1 MGGEYL
7 DLSCLSDR
15 QLIELFQQRRHDMQF
30 LEVLNQEL
38 KNRTSDDALDL
49 QIEVVTLRRAART
62 SEPAVVSTKP
72 SVSGPVR
79 DWLRAY
85 LGARGLLRPN
95 RQPLYRYRMADAEY
109 GEAKRILHEL
119 AGSGRLASPDGR
131 SGAMFVAFCAEWFR
145 RESESTFLRWN
156 ELAPDIFP
164 SVPYPSKQEL
174 TLLGLR
180 YWRRE
185 LRTSGN
191 AREFLLTLALEGGF
205 PVRIL
210 TDNERGWL
218 KFYLRTIMRRAI
230 AHRLDTHQDI
240 LAIADEERGRMRKS
254 YQRDDFVELCAE
266 LAGRLIHLRQE
277 AEVAGG
283 CKIAN
288 SAVLDAR
295 HPGWRDELPLYVPV
309 EDPGL
314 VSELLTGLLD
324 EKMSGLVTEG
334 VETTRFLVKQDG
346 QWRPAVQILADGEVT
361 ASRLPSPSVQARLRA
376 IPSGEL
382 GNHFSG
388 ELALLEPPIGEQR
401 RWRVR
406 PSSRIARLLIDYP
419 FAAPVTVSLTAPE
432 GAPTSWTW
440 PRGDAQRSDV
450 LVFQEDEGSSQDRPL
465 LRFLRAGSV
474 SSPAKTLY
482 VLVPRDW
489 NVEPGS
495 EGAIDE
501 IEDVPAIA
509 CKLVRLAG
517 TAYFQADENEAVRFR
532 IEPNTDGR
540 EQELELATAVGNGF
554 ELADARFELALSP
567 VAPVIR
573 EERGR
578 TRQPKPGEFFHRRP
592 GGRWQPLNGTL
603 RGSGLFELSWRDP
616 NAGIQIEKRLLALL
630 PESGGIR
637 GAMTA
642 MQAGEI
648 RLDSL
653 PDWKA
658 VSADPCCQSHEVEPG
673 KLALQF
679 SGRPIYRLP
688 LTLQPPGGPAFDVIV
703 RLTGRESGIVL
714 ADGGVLQP
722 GARIDLSQL
731 RGAIAIS
738 PRQTTLQIAPKGSKS
753 GFNKMVDGELPLG
766 ILRATIDE
774 TLATLPNQDDLIEL
788 DFIGDSR
795 LPIRVSRYRHDQ
807 LRIASGKVSWTPH
820 AAGNLRLVGRM
831 LLKPAYE
838 YGLEQDAADLWCLPE
853 CCVGP
858 CLVYWRG
865 GIDVVSRPAPVIQAS
880 PTGLSSE
887 GLASCISIADYEE
900 RQQALT
906 DALQRFGLGKG
917 EVEDLDWLLDAALN
931 LNGLPASAFDVLKL
945 LPVVPEA
952 ALRLLISATDEGD
965 RSVIWGL
972 QDELPFLWMR
982 LPLTS
987 WATVFHGEY
996 AEVQGALEPVIGAQK
1011 AASAALGRLTS
1022 LRDQLLALEPAL
1034 NSIFARVGLAP
1045 AQSTSAP
1052 SLRELTSS
1060 YIAGQF
1066 HRGGETPNDF
1076 ASVLASRG
1084 INIQE
1089 DILSKSHESFAGLF
1103 APVLLALSAHGKL
1116 TIDREQA
1123 LIIRRTLRED
1133 PAYVTGAWSHF
1144 LDYYS

>member
-7 DLSCLSDR
+7 DLSCLPDR
-15 QLIELFQQRRHDMQF
+15 QLVELFQQHRHDVQF

-62 SEPAVVSTKP
+62 SENAAASPKPPA
-72 SVSGPVR
+72 SGPVR

-85 LGARGLLRPN
+85 LGARGFPRPN
-95 RQPLYRYRMADAEY
+95 GEPLYRYRMADAEY
-109 GEAKRILHEL
+109 DQAKGILHEL
-119 AGSGRLASPDGR
+119 ARTGRLASPDGR
-131 SGAMFVAFCAEWFR
+131 AGAMFVAFCAEWFR

-156 ELAPDIFP
+156 ELAPGIFP
-164 SVPYPSKQEL
+164 SVPYHSKQEL
-174 TLLGLR
+174 TLLGLA

-185 LRTSGN
+185 LRISEN

-210 TDNERGWL
+210 TENERGWL
-218 KFYLRTIMRRAI
+218 RFYLRTIMRRAI
-230 AHRLDTHQDI
+230 SLRLDTHQDI

-266 LAGRLIHLRQE
+266 LAGRLIHLRRE
-277 AEVAGG
+277 AEAAGG
-283 CKIAN
+283 GKITN
-288 SAVLDAR
+288 SVVLDAK
-295 HPGWRDELPLYVPV
+295 HPNWRDELPLYIPAR
-309 EDPGL
+309 DTDL
-314 VSELLTGLLD
+314 ISELLTGLLD
-324 EKMSGLVTEG
+324 EKMSGLATEG
-334 VETTRFLVKQDG
+334 VEIRRFLVKQGG
-346 QWRPAVQILADGEVT
+346 QWRPAVQILADGEVPT
-361 ASRLPSPSVQARLRA
+361 SRLALPSVNGRLRA

-382 GNHFSG
+382 GNHLAG

-401 RWRVR
+401 RWRVH
-406 PSSRIARLLIDYP
+406 PSARIAKLLVDYP

-432 GAPTSWTW
+432 GAPTSWIW

-450 LVFQEDEGSSQDRPL
+450 LVFQEDEGSSPDRPL

-482 VLVPRDW
+482 VLVPNDW
-489 NVEPGS
+489 LVEPGTES
-495 EGAIDE
+495 AIAE
-501 IEDVPAIA
+501 IEDIPAIT

-517 TAYFQADENEAVRFR
+517 AAYFRADESETVRFR
-532 IEPNTDGR
+532 IEPNADGR

-554 ELADARFELALSP
+554 ELADARFELALWP
-567 VAPVIR
+567 IAPTIR
-573 EERGR
+573 EQRKK
-578 TRQPKPGEFFHRRP
+578 TRQPRPGEFFYRRP
-592 GGRWQPLNGTL
+592 GGKWQPLNGTL

-630 PESGGIR
+630 PESAGIR

-673 KLALQF
+673 RLVLQF
-679 SGRPIYRLP
+679 SGRPIYRLL
-688 LTLQPPGGPAFDVIV
+688 LTLQPPDGPAFDVV
-703 RLTGRESGIVL
+703 VQLTGREAGIVL

-738 PRQTTLQIAPKGSKS
+738 PRQTTLQVAPKGSKS
-753 GFNKMVDGELPLG
+753 GFNKVVDGELPLG
-766 ILRATIDE
+766 ILRAAIGE

-807 LRIASGKVSWTPH
+807 LRIVDGKVSWTHHGPSD
-820 AAGNLRLVGRM
+820 LRLVGRM

-838 YGLEQDAADLWCLPE
+838 HELEQVARDLWRLPE
-853 CCVGP
+853 RCAGP
-858 CLVYWRG
+858 CLVYLRE
-865 GIDVVSRPAPVIQAS
+865 GIDVVSRPAPVIQTS
-880 PTGLSSE
+880 PTRLSSQ

-906 DALQRFGLGKG
+906 DALQRFGAGKG

-952 ALRLLISATDEGD
+952 ALRLLISAKDEGD
-965 RSVIWGL
+965 RSVIWGV
-972 QDELPFLWMR
+972 QDELPVLWMR

-987 WATVFHGEY
+987 WATVFHSEY

-1034 NSIFARVGLAP
+1034 SAIFARVGLPP
-1045 AQSTSAP
+1045 AQSTSVP

-1060 YIAGQF
+1060 YIADQF

-1084 INIQE
+1084 IKIHE
-1089 DILSKSHESFAGLF
+1089 DILSKSHEFFAGLF
-1103 APVLLALSAHGKL
+1103 APVLLALSVHGKL
-1116 TIDREQA
+1116 TINREQA

-1144 LDYYS
+1144 LDYYG

>member
-1 MGGEYL
+1 
-7 DLSCLSDR
+7 
-15 QLIELFQQRRHDMQF
+15 
-30 LEVLNQEL
+30 
-38 KNRTSDDALDL
+38 
-49 QIEVVTLRRAART
+49 
-62 SEPAVVSTKP
+62 
-72 SVSGPVR
+72 
-79 DWLRAY
+79 
-85 LGARGLLRPN
+85 
-95 RQPLYRYRMADAEY
+95 MADAEY
-109 GEAKRILHEL
+109 DEAKRILHEL
-119 AGSGRLASPDGR
+119 ARTARLASPDGR
-131 SGAMFVAFCAEWFR
+131 AGALFVAFCAEWFR

-156 ELAPDIFP
+156 ELAPGIFP

-174 TLLGLR
+174 TLLGLA

-210 TDNERGWL
+210 TENERGWL
-218 KFYLRTIMRRAI
+218 KLYLRTIMRRAI
-230 AHRLDTHQDI
+230 ALHLDTHQDI

-266 LAGRLIHLRQE
+266 LAGRLIHLRRE
-277 AEVAGG
+277 AEAAGG
-283 CKIAN
+283 GKTAN
-288 SAVLDAR
+288 SAVLDAK
-295 HPGWRDELPLYVPV
+295 HPDWRDELPLYVPAQ
-309 EDPGL
+309 DSGL
-314 VSELLTGLLD
+314 ISELLMGLLD
-324 EKMSGLVTEG
+324 EKMSGLTTEG
-334 VETTRFLVKQDG
+334 VETRRFLVKHES
-346 QWRPAVQILADGEVT
+346 QWRPAVQILADGEVSP
-361 ASRLPSPSVQARLRA
+361 SRLNSPSVNGRLRA

-382 GNHFSG
+382 GNHLAG

-401 RWRVR
+401 RWRVH
-406 PSSRIARLLIDYP
+406 PSARIARLLVDYP

-450 LVFQEDEGSSQDRPL
+450 LVFQQDEGSSPDRPL

-482 VLVPRDW
+482 VLVPKEW
-489 NVEPGS
+489 SVEAGT
-495 EGAIDE
+495 EDAIAE
-501 IEDVPAIA
+501 VEEVPAINS
-509 CKLVRLAG
+509 KLVRLAG
-517 TAYFQADENEAVRFR
+517 AAYFWADENEAIRFR

-540 EQELELATAVGNGF
+540 EQELALANAVGNGF
-554 ELADARFELALSP
+554 ELADGRFELVLSP

-573 EERGR
+573 EDRKK
-578 TRQPKPGEFFHRRP
+578 TRQPRPGELFYRRP
-592 GGRWQPLNGTL
+592 GGKWQPLNSSLEGW
-603 RGSGLFELSWRDP
+603 GLFELSWRDP
-616 NAGIQIEKRLLALL
+616 TAGIQIEKRLLALL
-630 PESGGIR
+630 PRNSVVQ

-653 PDWKA
+653 PGWKA
-658 VSADPCCQSHEVEPG
+658 VSADPCCQSHEVESG

-679 SGRPIYRLP
+679 SGRPVYRLP

-703 RLTGRESGIVL
+703 QLTGREAGIVL
-714 ADGGVLQP
+714 ADGAVVQP

-738 PRQTTLQIAPKGSKS
+738 PRRTTLQVAPKGSKS

-766 ILRATIDE
+766 ILRAAIDE

-807 LRIASGKVSWTPH
+807 LRIVGGKVSWTPH
-820 AAGNLRLVGRM
+820 VAGDLRLVGRM
-831 LLKPAYE
+831 LLKPVYE
-838 YGLEQDAADLWCLPE
+838 HELEQDAPDLWRLPE
-853 CCVGP
+853 RCAGP
-858 CLVYWRG
+858 CLVYLRE

-880 PTGLSSE
+880 LPGFSSE

-906 DALQRFGLGKG
+906 SALRRFGQGKG
-917 EVEDLDWLLDAALN
+917 EIEDVDWLLDAALN

-945 LPVVPEA
+945 LPMVPEA

-972 QDELPFLWMR
+972 QDELPFLWMW

-1034 NSIFARVGLAP
+1034 SAIFARVGLP
-1045 AQSTSAP
+1045 PVQSTSAP

-1084 INIQE
+1084 INIHE

-1103 APVLLALSAHGKL
+1103 APVLLALSVHGKL
-1116 TIDREQA
+1116 TIDREQS
-1123 LIIRRTLRED
+1123 LTIRRTLRED